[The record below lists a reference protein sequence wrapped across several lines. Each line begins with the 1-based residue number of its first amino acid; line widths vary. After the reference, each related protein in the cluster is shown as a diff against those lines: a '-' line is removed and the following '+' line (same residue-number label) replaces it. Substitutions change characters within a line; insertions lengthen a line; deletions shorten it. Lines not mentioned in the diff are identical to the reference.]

1 MCRESGLH
9 ASKFQGTLAWV
20 NFVRSQRSAQ
30 EKPVCARA
38 DPTCGLSATACAV
51 RNGLEVVDKKKIK
64 KKGCQVL
71 TALFA
76 YSLYGESFVRRDSRL
91 VACFVNVC

>member
-1 MCRESGLH
+1 MDEICAFTEI
-9 ASKFQGTLAWV
+9 GT
-20 NFVRSQRSAQ
+20 R
-30 EKPVCARA
+30 KA
-38 DPTCGLSATACAV
+38 DLRTGGSDMRISATACAV
-51 RNGLEVVDKKKIK
+51 RNGLNVLEKKIK

-76 YSLYGESFVRRDSRL
+76 FSLYGESFVRRDSRL